1 MLPANKPLTTA
12 AMPQWG
18 IQEREKAR
26 HRSYIAKRYIKG
38 IISTPQTPQSSHTRK
53 ALKLLT

>member
-18 IQEREKAR
+18 IQEREKQDT
-26 HRSYIAKRYIKG
+26 G
-38 IISTPQTPQSSHTRK
+38 PT
-53 ALKLLT
+53 